1 MTARVH
7 VGTSGWHY
15 RHWLGNFYPL
25 DLPASAMLEHY
36 LRAFDTVELNNSF
49 YRLPTEDAFEAW
61 RRSTPANF
69 RFSVKGSR
77 YITHMKK
84 LQDPAENIALFV
96 GRAEKLGRKLGP
108 ILFQFPPR
116 WRSNPER
123 LERFV
128 DALPK
133 KHRYTFELRET
144 SWMNEDVYRILRRRN
159 LAFCIYEIE
168 YYRSPMEIT
177 ADWTYIRLHG
187 PGEKY
192 QGLYGAKGL
201 RPWAR
206 RIETWAKSLKEI
218 YIYFDNDQAGYAPRD
233 ALMLRK
239 MLGLGVRTN

>member
-1 MTARVH
+1 MTDRIFI
-7 VGTSGWHY
+7 GTSGWHY
-15 RHWLGNFYPL
+15 RHWLGNFYPAE
-25 DLPASAMLEHY
+25 LPPSRMLEVY
-36 LRAFDTVELNNSF
+36 LQRFETVELNNSF
-49 YRLPTEDAFEAW
+49 YRLPTEDAFEKW
-61 RRSTPANF
+61 RRSTPADF
-69 RFSVKGSR
+69 RFAVKGSR

-84 LQDPAENIALFV
+84 LGDPAENVELFL

-123 LERFV
+123 LQSFV
-128 DALPK
+128 DVLPK

-144 SWMNEDVYRILRRRN
+144 SWMNGEVYGILRSRN

-168 YYRSPMEIT
+168 YYQSPLEIT

-187 PGEKY
+187 PGAKY
-192 QGLYGAKGL
+192 QGLYGTKGL

-218 YIYFDNDQAGYAPRD
+218 YVYFDNDQAGYAPRD
-233 ALMLRK
+233 ALTLKK
-239 MLGLGVRTN
+239 MLGLPTP